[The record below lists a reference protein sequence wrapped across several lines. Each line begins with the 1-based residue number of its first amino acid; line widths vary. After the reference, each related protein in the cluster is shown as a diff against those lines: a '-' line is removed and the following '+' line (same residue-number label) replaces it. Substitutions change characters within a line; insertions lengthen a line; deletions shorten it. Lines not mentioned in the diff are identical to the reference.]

1 MFGSAIIVFREVL
14 EAALV
19 IGIVLAATRGLVGS
33 RAWIAGGMLS
43 GAGLSMVVA
52 GGAESI
58 ASAFEGVGQEILNAS
73 ILGLAVL
80 MLAWHSIWMQKHGAE
95 IARDMKSVGRD
106 VSTGARPLHLLAL
119 VVGLAVLR
127 EGSEVVLFLYGIAAG
142 GADPRTLLAGSMLGL
157 AAGVAAGALM
167 YFGLLRIPTHRLFAV
182 TGWLIVLLAAGM
194 AGQAAAFLVQAGLLP
209 GLVDPLWDSSS
220 WLPEQGVIGQLLHV
234 LVGYDD
240 RPSGMQLLVF
250 AATLAGIVTLSRFV
264 NRPGP
269 RMRTAA
275 ALPALLPALLLAL
288 GVAGRSTDARADH
301 VVYSPL
307 VEEGEKAIEIRG
319 HYDFDGDKSL
329 DGGQAYK
336 AEFEWAPTSWWRTE
350 LLVKVER
357 EPGESLDATE
367 IASENIFQLTDQG
380 KYWMDFGLLA
390 EFVYSLEDGGAN
402 ALEIGLLGQK
412 DFGRNEVR
420 LNMIFEQAL
429 ESGADLEME
438 YRWQYRYRLDE
449 RFEPGIEMYGGL
461 GEWGEMGSFDDH
473 EQQLGPA
480 MFGKFRT
487 SDGAIKYELGLLFG
501 LTDETPDTTV
511 RFVIEYE
518 F

>member
-1 MFGSAIIVFREVL
+1 MIGSAVIVFREVL

-19 IGIVLAATRGLVGS
+19 IGIVLAATRGLAGS
-33 RAWIAGGMLS
+33 RIWVAGGALAGVALS
-43 GAGLSMVVA
+43 LVVA

-58 ASAFEGVGQEILNAS
+58 ASAFEGVGQEVLNAT

-80 MLAWHSIWMQKHGAE
+80 MLAWHSVWMQKHGAE
-95 IARDMKSVGRD
+95 ISRNMKAVGQD
-106 VSTGARPLHLLAL
+106 VRTGARPLHLLAL

-142 GADPRTLLAGSMLGL
+142 GTGSRTLFAGSTLGL
-157 AAGVAAGALM
+157 AAGIAAGALM

-182 TGWLIVLLAAGM
+182 TGWLIILLAAGM
-194 AGQAAAFLVQAGLLP
+194 AGQSVALLVQAGLLP

-220 WLPEQGVIGQLLHV
+220 WLPENGVIGQLLHV

-240 RPSGMQLLVF
+240 RPSAMQVLAF
-250 AATLAGIVTLSRFV
+250 AATLAGIVTLARAV
-264 NRPGP
+264 NRPAP

-275 ALPALLPALLLAL
+275 ALPALLLAL
-288 GVAGRSTDARADH
+288 AVAGKPTDARADH

-307 VEEGEKAIEIRG
+307 VEEGEIAIELRG
-319 HYDFDGDKSL
+319 HYDFDGDQSL

-336 AEFEWAPTSWWRTE
+336 AEVEWAPVSWWLAE
-350 LLVKVER
+350 LLVKYEGA
-357 EPGESLDATE
+357 PGEGVEATE
-367 IASENIFQLTDQG
+367 IASENIFQLTEQG
-380 KYWMDFGLLA
+380 KYWMDFGVLA
-390 EFVYSLEDGGAN
+390 EFAYSLEDGGAN
-402 ALEIGLLGQK
+402 ALEFALLGQK
-412 DFGRNEVR
+412 DFGRNEARVN
-420 LNMIFEQAL
+420 LVFEQPL
-429 ESGADLEME
+429 ESGADLAME
-438 YRWQYRYRLDE
+438 YRWQYRYRLSE

-461 GEWGEMGSFDDH
+461 GEWGAMGSFDDH

-480 MFGKFRT
+480 AFGKFRT
-487 SDGAIKYELGLLFG
+487 KDGALKYELGLLFG

-511 RFVIEYE
+511 RFLIEYE

>member
-1 MFGSAIIVFREVL
+1 MLGSTVIVFREVL

-19 IGIVLAATRGLVGS
+19 IGIVLAATRGLAGS
-33 RAWIAGGMLS
+33 RAWVTGGVLAGALLS
-43 GAGLSMVVA
+43 LLVA
-52 GGAESI
+52 GGAGSI
-58 ASAFEGVGQEILNAS
+58 AAAFEGVGQEVLNAT

-80 MLAWHSIWMQKHGAE
+80 MLAWHSVWMQKHGAE

-106 VSTGARPLHLLAL
+106 VSSGARPLRMLAF

-127 EGSEVVLFLYGIAAG
+127 EGSEVVLFLHGIAAG
-142 GADPRTLLAGSMLGL
+142 GADSRALLAGSMLGL

-182 TGWLIVLLAAGM
+182 TGWMIILLAAGM
-194 AGQAAAFLVQAGLLP
+194 AGQSAAFLVQAGLLP
-209 GLVDPLWDSSS
+209 AIVDPLWNSSS
-220 WLPEQGVIGQLLHV
+220 WLPESGALGQLLQV

-240 RPSGMQLLVF
+240 RPSAMKVMAFL
-250 AATLAGIVTLSRFV
+250 ATLAAIVTLAHVV
-264 NRPGP
+264 NRRAQPL
-269 RMRTAA
+269 RNAA
-275 ALPALLPALLLAL
+275 GLPAAIAAIAVLVHPTE
-288 GVAGRSTDARADH
+288 SRASH

-307 VEEGEKAIEIRG
+307 VEEGEIAIELRG
-319 HYDFDGDKSL
+319 HYNFDDDKSV
-329 DGGQAYK
+329 DGAQAYK
-336 AEFEWAPTSWWRTE
+336 AEVEWAPTAWWLTE
-350 LLVKVER
+350 LVVKYER
-357 EPGESLDATE
+357 APGEDFDATE

-380 KYWMDFGLLA
+380 KYWIDFGLLA

-402 ALEIGLLGQK
+402 ALEFGLLGQK
-412 DFGRNEVR
+412 DFGQNEVR
-420 LNMIFEQAL
+420 VNLVFEQEL

-449 RFEPGIEMYGGL
+449 RFEPGVEMYGGL
-461 GEWGEMGSFDDH
+461 GEWGEFGSFDDH

-487 SDGAIKYELGLLFG
+487 VSGAIKYEVGLLFG
-501 LTDETPDTTV
+501 LPRETPDTTV
-511 RFVIEYE
+511 RFLLEYE

>member
-1 MFGSAIIVFREVL
+1 MLGSAVIVFREVL

-19 IGIVLAATRGLVGS
+19 IGIVLAATRGLAAS
-33 RAWIAGGMLS
+33 RAWVTGGAL
-43 GAGLSMVVA
+43 AGLILSLAVA

-58 ASAFEGVGQEILNAS
+58 SSAFEGVGQEILNAT

-80 MLAWHSIWMQKHGAE
+80 MLAWHSVWMQKHGAE
-95 IARDMKSVGRD
+95 IARDMKAVGQD

-142 GADPRTLLAGSMLGL
+142 GADPRTLFAGSMLGL

-182 TGWLIVLLAAGM
+182 TGWLIILLAAGM
-194 AGQAAAFLVQAGLLP
+194 AGQSAAFLVQAGVLP
-209 GLVDPLWDSSS
+209 GLIDPLWNSST
-220 WLPEQGVIGQLLHV
+220 WLPEHGAIGQLLQV

-240 RPSGMQLLVF
+240 RPSAMQLLAF
-250 AATLAGIVTLSRFV
+250 AATLVGIMTLSRVV
-264 NRPGP
+264 NRPAP

-275 ALPALLPALLLAL
+275 VLPAMLLAL
-288 GVAGRSTDARADH
+288 AIAGHPTDSRADH

-307 VEEGEKAIEIRG
+307 VEEGEIAVELRG
-319 HYDFDGDKSL
+319 HYDFDSSKSL

-336 AEFEWAPTSWWRTE
+336 AEVEWAPTSWWLTE
-350 LLVKVER
+350 VLVKYER
-357 EPGESLDATE
+357 EPGEDIDATE
-367 IASENIFQLTDQG
+367 IASENIFQLTEQG

-412 DFGRNEVR
+412 DFGQNEVR
-420 LNMIFEQAL
+420 VNLVFEQAL

-461 GEWGEMGSFDDH
+461 GEWGEFGSFNDH

-487 SDGAIKYELGLLFG
+487 SKGAIKYELGLLFA

-511 RFVIEYE
+511 RFLLEYE

>member
-1 MFGSAIIVFREVL
+1 MLGSAVIVFREVL

-19 IGIVLAATRGLVGS
+19 IGIVLAATRGLARS
-33 RAWIAGGMLS
+33 RTWVTGGVLAGVLLS
-43 GAGLSMVVA
+43 LVVA

-58 ASAFEGVGQEILNAS
+58 TSAFEGIGQEVLNAT

-80 MLAWHSIWMQKHGAE
+80 MLAWHSVWMQKHGAE
-95 IARDMKSVGRD
+95 IARDMKSIGHD

-142 GADPRTLLAGSMLGL
+142 GADSRTLLAGSMLGL

-167 YFGLLRIPTHRLFAV
+167 YLGLLRIPTHRLFAV
-182 TGWLIVLLAAGM
+182 TGWLIILLAAGM
-194 AGQAAAFLVQAGLLP
+194 ASQSAAFLVQAGLLP
-209 GLVDPLWDSSS
+209 GLVDPMWDSSS
-220 WLPEQGVIGQLLHV
+220 WLPEHGAIGQLLQV

-240 RPSGMQLLVF
+240 RPSAMQLLAF
-250 AATLAGIVTLSRFV
+250 AATFLGIVTLSRVV
-264 NRPGP
+264 NRPAL
-269 RMRTAA
+269 RMSTAA
-275 ALPALLPALLLAL
+275 ALPATVLAL
-288 GVAGRSTDARADH
+288 ALAVHPTESRASH

-307 VEEGEKAIEIRG
+307 VEEGEIAVELRG
-319 HYDFDGDKSL
+319 HYDFDSSTSL

-336 AEFEWAPTSWWRTE
+336 AEVEWAPTSWWLTE
-350 LLVKVER
+350 VLVKVER
-357 EPGESLDATE
+357 EPGEDIDATE
-367 IASENIFQLTDQG
+367 IASENIFQLTEQG

-412 DFGRNEVR
+412 DFGQNEVR
-420 LNMIFEQAL
+420 VNLVFEQAL

-461 GEWGEMGSFDDH
+461 GEWGEFGSFNDH

-487 SDGAIKYELGLLFG
+487 SKGAIKYELGLLFA

-511 RFVIEYE
+511 RFLLEYE

>member
-1 MFGSAIIVFREVL
+1 MLGSTVIVFREVL

-19 IGIVLAATRGLVGS
+19 IGIVLAATRGIAGS
-33 RAWIAGGMLS
+33 RAWVSGGVLAGVFLS
-43 GAGLSMVVA
+43 LLVA

-58 ASAFEGVGQEILNAS
+58 AAAFEGIGQEVLNAT

-80 MLAWHSIWMQKHGAE
+80 MLAWHSVWMQKHGAD
-95 IARDMKSVGRD
+95 IAREMKSVGHD
-106 VSTGARPLHLLAL
+106 VRTGARPLHMLAL

-127 EGSEVVLFLYGIAAG
+127 EGAEVVLFLHGIAAA
-142 GADPRTLLAGSMLGL
+142 GADSGTLLLGSMLGL

-182 TGWLIVLLAAGM
+182 TGWMIILLAAGM
-194 AGQAAAFLVQAGLLP
+194 AGQSAALLVQAGVLP
-209 GLVDPLWDSSS
+209 GFVDPLWDSSS
-220 WLPEQGVIGQLLHV
+220 WLPEHSAIGQLLHV

-240 RPSGMQLLVF
+240 RPSATQLLAF
-250 AATLAGIVTLSRFV
+250 AATLAGIVMLSRIV
-264 NRPGP
+264 NRRPP
-269 RMRTAA
+269 RLRTAA
-275 ALPALLPALLLAL
+275 ALPVMIVAIALLARP
-288 GVAGRSTDARADH
+288 TDSQASH

-307 VEEGEKAIEIRG
+307 VEEGEIAVELRG
-319 HYDFDGDKSL
+319 HYDFDDDKSI
-329 DGGQAYK
+329 DGAQAYK
-336 AEFEWAPTSWWRTE
+336 AEVEWAPTAWWLTE
-350 LLVKVER
+350 VVVKYER
-357 EPGESLDATE
+357 APGEDLDATE

-402 ALEIGLLGQK
+402 ALELGLLGQK
-412 DFGRNEVR
+412 DFGANEVR
-420 LNMIFEQAL
+420 VNLVFEQEL

-449 RFEPGIEMYGGL
+449 RFEPGVEMYGGL
-461 GEWGEMGSFDDH
+461 GEWGEFGSFDDH

-487 SDGAIKYELGLLFG
+487 AGGAIKYELGLLFG
-501 LTDETPDTTV
+501 LTDETPDTTL
-511 RFVIEYE
+511 RFLLEYE

>member
-1 MFGSAIIVFREVL
+1 MLGSAVIVFREVL

-33 RAWIAGGMLS
+33 RALVTGGVLGGVFLS
-43 GAGLSMVVA
+43 LLVA
-52 GGAESI
+52 AGAESI
-58 ASAFEGVGQEILNAS
+58 AAAFEGIGQEVLNAT

-80 MLAWHSIWMQKHGAE
+80 MLAWHSVWMQKHGAE
-95 IARDMKSVGRD
+95 IARQMKSVGHEVRA
-106 VSTGARPLHLLAL
+106 GARPLGMLAL

-127 EGSEVVLFLYGIAAG
+127 EGAEVVLFLHGIAAG
-142 GADPRTLLAGSMLGL
+142 GTDSRTLLLGSMLGL

-167 YFGLLRIPTHRLFAV
+167 YFGLLRIPAHRLFAV
-182 TGWLIVLLAAGM
+182 TGWMIILLAAGM
-194 AGQAAAFLVQAGLLP
+194 AGQSAAYLVQAGLLP
-209 GLVDPLWDSSS
+209 GIVDPLWNSSS
-220 WLPEQGVIGQLLHV
+220 WLPEHGVIGQLLHV

-240 RPSGMQLLVF
+240 RPSATQLLAF
-250 AATLAGIVTLSRFV
+250 AATLAAIVLLSRLV
-264 NRPGP
+264 NRPAQLT
-269 RMRTAA
+269 RTATALPVTIA
-275 ALPALLPALLLAL
+275 ALAL
-288 GVAGRSTDARADH
+288 VAHPTDARASH

-307 VEEGEKAIEIRG
+307 VEEGEIAVELRG
-319 HYDFDGDKSL
+319 HYDFDDDKSI
-329 DGGQAYK
+329 DGAQAYK
-336 AEFEWAPTSWWRTE
+336 AEVEWAPTAWWLTE
-350 LLVKVER
+350 VLVKYER
-357 EPGESLDATE
+357 EPGEDLDATE

-412 DFGRNEVR
+412 DFGANEVR
-420 LNMIFEQAL
+420 VNLVFEQEL

-461 GEWGEMGSFDDH
+461 GEWGEFGSFDDH

-487 SDGAIKYELGLLFG
+487 AGGAIKYELGLLFG

-511 RFVIEYE
+511 RFLLEYE

>member
-1 MFGSAIIVFREVL
+1 MLGSAVIVFREVL

-19 IGIVLAATRGLVGS
+19 IGIVLAATRGLAGS
-33 RAWIAGGMLS
+33 RAWVTGGVLAGVV
-43 GAGLSMVVA
+43 LSMVVA

-58 ASAFEGVGQEILNAS
+58 ASAFEGIGQEVLNAS

-80 MLAWHSIWMQKHGAE
+80 MLAWHSVWMRKHGAE
-95 IARDMKSVGRD
+95 IARDMKAVGHD
-106 VSTGARPLHLLAL
+106 VRTGSRPLHLLAL

-142 GADPRTLLAGSMLGL
+142 GTDSRTLLAGSMLGL

-167 YFGLLRIPTHRLFAV
+167 YFGLLRIPTHRLFSV
-182 TGWLIVLLAAGM
+182 TGWLIILLAAGM
-194 AGQAAAFLVQAGLLP
+194 AGQSAALLVQAGLLP
-209 GLVDPLWDSSS
+209 GIVDPLWDSSS
-220 WLPEQGVIGQLLHV
+220 WLPEHGPIGQLLQV

-240 RPSGMQLLVF
+240 RPSAMQILAFV
-250 AATLAGIVTLSRFV
+250 ATLLGIVTLSRVV
-264 NRPGP
+264 NRPAP
-269 RMRTAA
+269 PMRTAA
-275 ALPALLPALLLAL
+275 GLPASLVVIALL
-288 GVAGRSTDARADH
+288 VHPTESRASH

-307 VEEGEKAIEIRG
+307 VEEGEIAVELRG
-319 HYDFDGDKSL
+319 HYDFDDSKSI

-336 AEFEWAPTSWWRTE
+336 AEVEWAPTAWWLTE
-350 LLVKVER
+350 LLVKYER
-357 EPGESLDATE
+357 APGESLDATE

-390 EFVYSLEDGGAN
+390 EFVYSLEDGGSN
-402 ALEIGLLGQK
+402 ALEVGLLGQK
-412 DFGRNEVR
+412 DFGQNEVR
-420 LNMIFEQAL
+420 VNLVFEQAL

-461 GEWGEMGSFDDH
+461 GEWGEFGSFDDH

-487 SDGAIKYELGLLFG
+487 ATGAIKYELGLLFG
-501 LTDETPDTTV
+501 LTNDTPDTTL
-511 RFVIEYE
+511 RFLLEYE

>member
-1 MFGSAIIVFREVL
+1 MLGSSIIVFREVL

-19 IGIVLAATRGLVGS
+19 IGIVLAATRGLAGS
-33 RAWIAGGMLS
+33 RAWITGGALAGI
-43 GAGLSMVVA
+43 GLSLFVA
-52 GGAESI
+52 AGAESI
-58 ASAFEGVGQEILNAS
+58 SAAFEGVGQEVLNAS

-80 MLAWHSIWMQKHGAE
+80 MLAWHSVWMQKHGAE
-95 IARDMKSVGRD
+95 IAREMKSVGHEVR
-106 VSTGARPLHLLAL
+106 SGARPLHLLAL

-142 GADPRTLLAGSMLGL
+142 GADSRTLLAGSTLGL

-220 WLPEQGVIGQLLHV
+220 WLPEHGVIGQLLQV

-240 RPSGMQLLVF
+240 RPSAMQVLAF
-250 AATLAGIVTLSRFV
+250 GATLAGIVTLARAV
-264 NRPGP
+264 NRPAS
-269 RMRTAA
+269 RIRTA
-275 ALPALLPALLLAL
+275 PALPALLLAL
-288 GVAGRSTDARADH
+288 AVTGAPTDARAAH

-307 VEEGEKAIEIRG
+307 VEEGEIAVELRG
-319 HYDFDGDKSL
+319 HYDFDGDESL

-336 AEFEWAPTSWWRTE
+336 AELEWAPTAWWLAE
-350 LLVKVER
+350 LLVEYER
-357 EPGESLDATE
+357 EPGESLEATE
-367 IASENIFQLTDQG
+367 IASENVFQLTEQG
-380 KYWMDFGLLA
+380 RYWADFGLLA

-402 ALEIGLLGQK
+402 ALELALLGQK

-420 LNMIFEQAL
+420 LNFIFEQEL

-449 RFEPGIEMYGGL
+449 RFEPGVEMYGGA

-487 SDGAIKYELGLLFG
+487 ADGAFKYELGLLFG

-511 RFVIEYE
+511 RFLIEYE

>member
-1 MFGSAIIVFREVL
+1 MLGSAVIVFREVL

-19 IGIVLAATRGLVGS
+19 IGIVLAATRGLAGS
-33 RAWIAGGMLS
+33 RAWVAGGVL
-43 GAGLSMVVA
+43 AGVVLSMVVA

-58 ASAFEGVGQEILNAS
+58 ASAFEGIGQEVLNAS

-80 MLAWHSIWMQKHGAE
+80 MLAWHSVWMRKHGAE
-95 IARDMKSVGRD
+95 IARDMKAVGHD
-106 VSTGARPLHLLAL
+106 VRTGSRPLHLLAL

-142 GADPRTLLAGSMLGL
+142 GTDSRTLLAGSMLGL

-167 YFGLLRIPTHRLFAV
+167 YFGLLRIPTHRLFSV
-182 TGWLIVLLAAGM
+182 TGWLIILLAAGM
-194 AGQAAAFLVQAGLLP
+194 AGQSAALLVQAGLLP
-209 GLVDPLWDSSS
+209 GIVDPLWDSSS
-220 WLPEQGVIGQLLHV
+220 WMPENGGLGQLLQV

-240 RPSGMQLLVF
+240 RPSAMQILAF
-250 AATLAGIVTLSRFV
+250 IATLLGIVTLSRVV
-264 NRPGP
+264 NRPAP
-269 RMRTAA
+269 PMRTAA
-275 ALPALLPALLLAL
+275 GLPASLVAIALL
-288 GVAGRSTDARADH
+288 VHPTESRASH

-307 VEEGEKAIEIRG
+307 VEEGEIAVELRG
-319 HYDFDGDKSL
+319 HYDFDDSKSI

-336 AEFEWAPTSWWRTE
+336 AEVEWAPTAWWLTE
-350 LLVKVER
+350 LLVKYER
-357 EPGESLDATE
+357 APGESLDATE

-380 KYWMDFGLLA
+380 RYWMDFGLLA

-402 ALEIGLLGQK
+402 ALEFGLLGQK
-412 DFGRNEVR
+412 DFGQNEVR
-420 LNMIFEQAL
+420 VNLVFEQAL

-461 GEWGEMGSFDDH
+461 GEWGEFGSFDDH

-487 SDGAIKYELGLLFG
+487 ATGAIKYELGLLFG
-501 LTDETPDTTV
+501 LTNETPDTTL
-511 RFVIEYE
+511 RFLLEYE